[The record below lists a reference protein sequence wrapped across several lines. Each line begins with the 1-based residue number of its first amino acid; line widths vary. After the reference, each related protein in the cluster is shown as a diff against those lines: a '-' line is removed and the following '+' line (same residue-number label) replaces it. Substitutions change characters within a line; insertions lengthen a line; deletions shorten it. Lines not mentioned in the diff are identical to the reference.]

1 LHVIFGVFAIIL
13 AVQSRAS
20 IARLRNNRKKTAKII
35 ATSASSSNGIASD
48 APALT
53 PAAGL
58 GQLAEIKMIDVWIG
72 AVDQG

>member
-1 LHVIFGVFAIIL
+1 LHVILGVFAIIL
-13 AVQSRAS
+13 AVKSRAS

-35 ATSASSSNGIASD
+35 AASASSSNRIASD

-53 PAAGL
+53 PAAVL

-72 AVDQG
+72 AVDQR